1 MQQSQIFWKWVGR
14 VGGVVGLLGGGLAI
28 YAFVGGRLLAFI
40 IWVLA
45 WVLATGAVM
54 ISRTRRGDRETERME
69 RIEAK
74 VDRLLAHFDVDP
86 HLGDRDGAGPGPAA
100 PGLPEGESPF
110 QSRNEPEA
118 AARES
123 RLTGDRI
130 SGSKQG
136 SWRGLR

>member
-28 YAFVGGRLLAFI
+28 YAFVGGRLLVAFI

-86 HLGDRDGAGPGPAA
+86 HLGDRDGAGPGPAG
-100 PGLPEGESPF
+100 PSLPEGVDEVP
-110 QSRNEPEA
+110 
-118 AARES
+118 
-123 RLTGDRI
+123 
-130 SGSKQG
+130 
-136 SWRGLR
+136 